1 MHAAIFILYWQTA
14 AIKSKM
20 IRARLRCYMS
30 RQQQDCRD
38 VANEVESDLCIAGN
52 EKHRVL
58 AVTQPTHRIGQIVS
72 SFGISPQKCAD
83 DTQLYISISVNYTI
97 IGVTK
102 LERCLLELHSWFCS
116 TGLCRNPSKYDAILF
131 GTHQRLHHSPAL
143 DHVNIAG
150 SSVSLSDKVTT
161 LGVTLDCCLTF
172 NNTFH
177 LYVEHHSFIL
187 GLYGTSDQY
196 SLRIWQPP

>member
-1 MHAAIFILYWQTA
+1 M
-14 AIKSKM
+14 KSK
-20 IRARLRCYMS
+20 
-30 RQQQDCRD
+30 
-38 VANEVESDLCIAGN
+38 SDLCIARN
-52 EKHRVL
+52 EKHRVS
-58 AVTQPTHRIGQIVS
+58 AVTQPTHHIGQIVS

-97 IGVTK
+97 IGVTQ
-102 LERCLLELHSWFCS
+102 LERCLLQSNSWFCS
-116 TGLCRNPSKYDAILF
+116 TGLCLNPSKYDAIHF
-131 GTHQRLHHSPAL
+131 GTHQRLHYSPAL

-150 SSVSLSDKVTT
+150 NSVSLSDKVTT